1 MKTTFNF
8 IFVCFSLR
16 FDSVPLRQAAADAY
30 LKTKDASSLAKLI
43 WSMLRQ
49 PQSTEEESGPKDQ
62 AAELAGPILTEVFT
76 RAPK

>member
-1 MKTTFNF
+1 
-8 IFVCFSLR
+8 
-16 FDSVPLRQAAADAY
+16 
-30 LKTKDASSLAKLI
+30 
-43 WSMLRQ
+43 MLRQ